1 MESIRS
7 NLGAIAIDPSH
18 KVCQE
23 GKGSA
28 DGRTE
33 GRTGPFLVHFRFTG
47 WTQDGLPK
55 ICGHTD
61 RHTYIRTDGK
71 KSDSKRS
78 LAHKRS
84 GSKKFP
90 LKLI

>member
-33 GRTGPFLVHFRFTG
+33 GRTGPLPVHFRFTG

-71 KSDSKRS
+71 KVTPKD
-78 LAHKRS
+78 
-84 GSKKFP
+84 P
-90 LKLI
+90 LRINARDLKSFHSN

>member
-33 GRTGPFLVHFRFTG
+33 GRTGPLPVHFRSTG
-47 WTQDGLPK
+47 RTLRWSGGGLAHPQPSLAFQIEFPK

-61 RHTYIRTDGK
+61 GRTYIRK
-71 KSDSKRS
+71 KM
-78 LAHKRS
+78 
-84 GSKKFP
+84 
-90 LKLI
+90 